1 MNRTIIKALMM
12 ILPLL
17 SIVACNSDFIQEGGE
32 GYLQLSLQRDDELE
46 VKSIESPDANQI
58 FTIKIYTLDGNLV
71 QEIPDHRSLS
81 STPLALASGK
91 YNVKAACGKSSGA
104 DFDAPY
110 YTGETQIQINANKTT
125 NAEIVCAISNV
136 KVTVSFT
143 EEIKQ
148 KFSDYKV
155 DVSNGLA
162 GLTFSKTA
170 GTLDKEGWLEA
181 TGTITWNLAVTN
193 LAGKVTH
200 LQDTYTGVKPKQHY
214 DLKFSLAPA
223 SGEDKGAMIIRL
235 TVDDSMESTEYDF
248 VLDFGEKTSIDAGME
263 GIENPE
269 EIYIPIGDE
278 STKAVTFEAESGF
291 QNLIINLP
299 NVIPTKAGSV
309 SYDLVEASA
318 STVSSLNKLGFVFS
332 PIYKG
337 DKQAKIDITGYVA
350 SLASGT
356 TDLGFTVIDKKG
368 SLEEYNWTLNILSDT
383 EADPVVAYPS
393 VTSASVSAKWFAV
406 ERPAGLGIEYKKTSE
421 ASWTKASASAL
432 SFDDVAKTV
441 TANLTG
447 LVPGTDYEFRPY
459 TDKDTAIRSLSF
471 TTTFAVKAVSAKPWA
486 KFAVVTGKWLT
497 DSRPSGL
504 SFKYRKKG
512 ASSWTAADASTV
524 EYNNTTKTFTGEIRG
539 LSSSSSYE
547 FCATSDLDADANNQS
562 VAFTT
567 AGAPTLYNM
576 SFDDWYLS
584 GKIWYPYAQGA
595 SPSVWDSA
603 NPGAAN
609 FIGSSTTPEETTVA
623 VSGTGKNAARL
634 ESKWAVLAFAA
645 GNIYTGKF
653 GKING
658 KGAILD
664 WGVEFTGR
672 PVALKGYY
680 NYTPKKIDRTESPY
694 ESMAGTMDKC
704 QFQVILTDWTGPFTI
719 NTTSGTF
726 VDLDNDPSI
735 IAYSKFESEEATN
748 GYKELT
754 IPITYRDTNRTP
766 SYIVITCC
774 ASYLGDY
781 FTGGVGSLLYVD
793 ELSFEYDLDALT
805 KDQASKVN
813 YR

>member
-1 MNRTIIKALMM
+1 
-12 ILPLL
+12 
-17 SIVACNSDFIQEGGE
+17 
-32 GYLQLSLQRDDELE
+32 
-46 VKSIESPDANQI
+46 
-58 FTIKIYTLDGNLV
+58 
-71 QEIPDHRSLS
+71 
-81 STPLALASGK
+81 
-91 YNVKAACGKSSGA
+91 
-104 DFDAPY
+104 
-110 YTGETQIQINANKTT
+110 
-125 NAEIVCAISNV
+125 
-136 KVTVSFT
+136 
-143 EEIKQ
+143 
-148 KFSDYKV
+148 
-155 DVSNGLA
+155 
-162 GLTFSKTA
+162 
-170 GTLDKEGWLEA
+170 
-181 TGTITWNLAVTN
+181 
-193 LAGKVTH
+193 
-200 LQDTYTGVKPKQHY
+200 
-214 DLKFSLAPA
+214 
-223 SGEDKGAMIIRL
+223 
-235 TVDDSMESTEYDF
+235 
-248 VLDFGEKTSIDAGME
+248 
-263 GIENPE
+263 
-269 EIYIPIGDE
+269 
-278 STKAVTFEAESGF
+278 
-291 QNLIINLP
+291 
-299 NVIPTKAGSV
+299 
-309 SYDLVEASA
+309 EASA
-318 STVSSLNKLGFVFS
+318 STVSALNAIGFVFS

-350 SLASGT
+350 NLASGT
-356 TDLGFTVIDKKG
+356 TDLGFTVIDNKG
-368 SLEEYNWTLNILSDT
+368 SLEDYSWTLNVLSDT
-383 EADPVVAYPS
+383 EADPIAAYPS
-393 VTSASVSAKWFAV
+393 VTSASVSAKWFAA
-406 ERPAGLGIEYKKTSE
+406 ERPAGLGIEYKMTSE
-421 ASWTKASASAL
+421 SSWTKAPASAL
-432 SFDDVAKTV
+432 TFDDAAKTV

-447 LVPGTDYEFRPY
+447 LVPGTEYAFRPY
-459 TDKDTAIRSLSF
+459 TDNDTAIRSINF

-512 ASSWTAADASTV
+512 TSAWTAADPSTV
-524 EYNNTTKTFTGEIRG
+524 VYNNTSKTFTGEIRG

-562 VAFTT
+562 VSFTT

-576 SFDDWYLS
+576 SFDDWYQS

-623 VSGTGKNAARL
+623 VSGTGKKAARL
-634 ESKWAVLAFAA
+634 ESKWAVIAFAA
-645 GNIYTGKF
+645 GNVYTGKF

-680 NYTPKKIDRTESPY
+680 NYTPKTIDKTESPY

-704 QFQVILTDWTGPFTI
+704 QFQVILTDWSGPFTI

-735 IAYSKFESEEATN
+735 IAYSKFESDVATD
-748 GYKELT
+748 GYAELT
-754 IPITYRDTNRTP
+754 IPITYRDTSRTP
-766 SYIVITCC
+766 TYIVITCC